1 MGRGCLTQACCSH
14 SPPGSSSLPTHMG
27 VAHRPEDASTSPS
40 SCPHLL
46 LEPWHAL
53 STPPHSSKNPPCHL
67 LPHLPTHVLPEL
79 LPFSRS
85 CDDCTFLLLF
95 YPKPQG
101 SVFLIL
107 CLILVSSTVP
117 GLTQKLFA
125 ECMQLARET
134 LHKKSSEVLDNEEA
148 GSIKVLSEH
157 GALIK
162 DRVVGDWRGLLQQC
176 GGTLGRHRASL
187 LM

>member
-1 MGRGCLTQACCSH
+1 M
-14 SPPGSSSLPTHMG
+14 SSLATG
-27 VAHRPEDASTSPS
+27 
-40 SCPHLL
+40 
-46 LEPWHAL
+46 AL
-53 STPPHSSKNPPCHL
+53 AQLSAL
-67 LPHLPTHVLPEL
+67 LPTPQRIHPAIYDLISLFNVLPEL

-95 YPKPQG
+95 YPEPQG

-107 CLILVSSTVP
+107 CLIPVSSTVP

-148 GSIKVLSEH
+148 GSIKVLSKH

-176 GGTLGRHRASL
+176 GGTLCRHRASL